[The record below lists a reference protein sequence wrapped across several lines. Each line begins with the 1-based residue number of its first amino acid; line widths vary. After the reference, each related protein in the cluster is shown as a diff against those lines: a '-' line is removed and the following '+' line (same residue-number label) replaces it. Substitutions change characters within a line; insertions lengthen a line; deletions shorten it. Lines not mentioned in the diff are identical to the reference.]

1 MITHRRTIAPAPS
14 GAARTTLTEMPFM
27 NKLLPALLAVF
38 VASAA
43 IPVQAGSHAGG
54 APMKPAAA
62 ASAASDKK
70 MDKKEAKKAEKKMEK
85 KVPADK
91 ADAKK

>member
-1 MITHRRTIAPAPS
+1 
-14 GAARTTLTEMPFM
+14 M
-27 NKLLPALLAVF
+27 NKLLSALVAAF
-38 VASAA
+38 VACAA
-43 IPVQAGSHAGG
+43 IPVQAASHAGG
-54 APMKPAAA
+54 APMKPADKPAAA